1 MRKFFIPISCLIILN
16 ILLVT
21 PSHAVPGGIFKSLL
35 NLFKSGGDD
44 VIKSADDVLKG
55 TKNQGENVIS
65 TSDDILRDIKNKQI
79 GNTSAQADEAMVLER
94 IGADNH
100 VVQFKVLKKSSR
112 SDYINYLRRN
122 ADEVLDNDLF
132 DIYESVTSNNPDTS
146 NIQISFKKYVLL
158 NWIGRIYIKSN
169 YFNKPEFEDKTMLVC
184 KNIDQVFYLSLFME
198 QEPKRAFLTKNLK
211 FKKNLKNIS
220 PQELFIIE
228 DTERRKIMVTWP
240 INTEFPQNYFVIYP
254 DQNFYYE
261 NPSSGTMSPDQFK
274 KYLATRKLEK
284 VIMDSRNKEVKR
296 VRNPLRKSF
305 KNKCFKATESGLL

>member
-1 MRKFFIPISCLIILN
+1 MRKFFNSISCLIILN

-44 VIKSADDVLKG
+44 VIKSADDVLRG

-65 TSDDILRDIKNKQI
+65 TSDDLLRDIKNKQI

-112 SDYINYLRRN
+112 SDYVNYLRRN
-122 ADEVLDNDLF
+122 ADEALDDDLF

-146 NIQISFKKYVLL
+146 NIQISFKKYVLF

-169 YFNKPEFEDKTMLVC
+169 YFNKPELEDKTMLVC

-198 QEPKRAFLTKNLK
+198 QEPKRAFLTKNFK
-211 FKKNLKNIS
+211 FKKNSKNIS

-228 DTERRKIMVTWP
+228 DTEKRKIMVTWP
-240 INTEFPQNYFVIYP
+240 MNTEFPQNYFVIYP

-261 NPSSGTMSPDQFK
+261 NPSSGAMSPDQFK
-274 KYLATRKLEK
+274 KYL
-284 VIMDSRNKEVKR
+284 S
-296 VRNPLRKSF
+296 LRKSF